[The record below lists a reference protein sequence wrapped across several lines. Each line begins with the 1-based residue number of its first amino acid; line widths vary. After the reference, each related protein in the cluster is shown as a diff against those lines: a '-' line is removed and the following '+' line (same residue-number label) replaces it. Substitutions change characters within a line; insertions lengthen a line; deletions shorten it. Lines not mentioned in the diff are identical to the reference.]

1 MGAVWLA
8 EHETL
13 GTEVVVKFLAKSLHE
28 DAQSRERFSREAA
41 AAAKVRSPH
50 VVQTF
55 DHGILP
61 SGTPF
66 IVMEYLDG
74 QDLGQVLRQRRLNVE
89 QVASVIEQVSRALDA
104 LTSAGSSTATS
115 NPPTFSWSTWGR
127 RTRS

>member
-1 MGAVWLA
+1 MDEVRCGARVTSAVKLIKQLRSGGMGAVWLA

-66 IVMEYLDG
+66 IVM
-74 QDLGQVLRQRRLNVE
+74 
-89 QVASVIEQVSRALDA
+89 
-104 LTSAGSSTATS
+104 
-115 NPPTFSWSTWGR
+115 
-127 RTRS
+127 